1 MNNRTLW
8 TIVGVVLLVVIGLLV
23 FGVISIPTKDVTEQT
38 TNTSTSAA
46 LAADNARLERFYEF
60 EQPAPAYSYNMAA

>member
-23 FGVISIPTKDVTEQT
+23 FGVISIPTKDVTDQT
-38 TNTSTSAA
+38 TNTSSTAA
-46 LAADNARLERFYEF
+46 LAAETRLERFYEI
-60 EQPAPAYSYNMAA
+60 EQPAPAYSYDLAA